1 MTKDGTVRSSAT
13 AAHRGWPGSLPSEQ
27 RRLVAV
33 LMAAC
38 SSGTPTADS
47 GGSNAAVVQPPD
59 FTLQG
64 CTYVLD
70 STIPAGEPQG
80 VKPQFPSFSPDQS
93 ATAALE
99 GIKAHGGTA
108 MVDSVSLPAGTTL
121 RSGPDTGQSVV
132 GTVPSGYSI
141 LAAEP
146 VVWTDHSGAVW
157 LAFFLSCG
165 GGDLYWVSVPE
176 LTHQNAA
183 AGKQVAAQIDALR
196 AAPPYIHVRPGVPA
210 PHPGHRAEA
219 LGLRRPQGHLP
230 RRPGR
235 ADRGADLRWN
245 WAAARGSIG
254 ALHGSHNDHR
264 SIAKSYRTVYLR
276 PLP

>member
-1 MTKDGTVRSSAT
+1 MTKDGTVRSSHRT
-13 AAHRGWPGSLPSEQ
+13 HRGWRGVALGATSV
-27 RRLVAV
+27 VAV

-38 SSGTPTADS
+38 SSGTPTAGS

-80 VKPQFPSFSPDQS
+80 VKPQFSSFTPDQS

-132 GTVPSGYSI
+132 GTVPSGHSI

-183 AGKQVAAQIDALR
+183 AGKQLAAQIEALR
-196 AAPPYIHVRPGVPA
+196 SAPPYSTSGQASLLPIQVTA
-210 PHPGHRAEA
+210 
-219 LGLRRPQGHLP
+219 QKHLAFVDP
-230 RRPGR
+230 KITFLVGR
-235 ADRGADLRWN
+235 GEL
-245 WAAARGSIG
+245 IG
-254 ALHGSHNDHR
+254 AP
-264 SIAKSYRTVYLR
+264 T
-276 PLP
+276 